1 MEALSG
7 GCVPNSY
14 MIRDRTA
21 KWNAMQEGGPEAE
34 KQAAIGQAFF
44 IMKEH
49 SDCWC
54 RACCNPAQPNLVKFW
69 NTAGPYDRTGTFF
82 LFLFLVVFRRS
93 HSWYSVTT
101 LSLTR
106 FERWIFYRYGLWP
119 MQNARL
125 PSVQPHQ

>member
-7 GCVPNSY
+7 GYVPNSY

-82 LFLFLVVFRRS
+82 LFFFLLFCDVHTLGTLS
-93 HSWYSVTT
+93 LLCHYSVTT

-106 FERWIFYRYGLWP
+106 FER
-119 MQNARL
+119 
-125 PSVQPHQ
+125 

>member
-82 LFLFLVVFRRS
+82 LFFFVVVFRRS
-93 HSWYSVTT
+93 KSWYSVTT
-101 LSLTR
+101 LSLLCH
-106 FERWIFYRYGLWP
+106 Y
-119 MQNARL
+119 
-125 PSVQPHQ
+125 SVTTLSLLCHYSVTDTF